1 MTAKLQ
7 FKIRCKA
14 KDLKVEIAKAYAKL
28 PKQQL
33 QTGGVKAPPQKIE
46 RYQMNIKDV
55 IDINKI
61 EDVLNYLHEIKAG
74 KEYVKLNDVYI
85 QLLEFARGHG
95 YDIKEQH
102 IQTGGVKAPPT
113 KEKFINML

>member
-61 EDVLNYLHEIKAG
+61 EDVLNR
-74 KEYVKLNDVYI
+74 LNAIEAQIREV
-85 QLLEFARGHG
+85 RGAVL
-95 YDIKEQH
+95 DL
-102 IQTGGVKAPPT
+102 A
-113 KEKFINML
+113 